1 MPNRIK
7 KILNEHGDGIL
18 VVIALAVIIP
28 ILLKTGV
35 ISQQEPKTEYV
46 YDTVTITD
54 VQFDTVYYTK
64 TKTDTFPIQK
74 IIAIHDSVT
83 VTDTVWG
90 VVEIPIYTHLFDTS
104 FSLSLNGLDKADI
117 GIRLNLQG
125 YGVQVDS
132 IIVSGDFEL
141 TPRDLSKPKLR
152 LCPAVG
158 VGYGT
163 GGLGVFAGIGIG
175 FH

>member
-1 MPNRIK
+1 MSKIT

-35 ISQQEPKTEYV
+35 ITQQEPKTEYV
-46 YDTVTITD
+46 HDTVTITD
-54 VQFDTVYYTK
+54 VQFDTVYFTK

-74 IIAIHDSVT
+74 IITVHDSVT

-90 VVEIPIYTHLFDTS
+90 VVQVPIYTHLFDTS

-117 GIRLNLQG
+117 GIRQKLQG

-132 IIVSGDFEL
+132 ITVSTDFEL

-163 GGLGVFAGIGIG
+163 GGLGVFAGIGVT
-175 FH
+175 FR

>member
-1 MPNRIK
+1 MPYKLI

-18 VVIALAVIIP
+18 VLIALAVIIP

-35 ISQQEPKTEYV
+35 IAQQEPKTEYV
-46 YDTVTITD
+46 HDTVTLTNIE
-54 VQFDTVYYTK
+54 FDTVYYTK

-74 IIAIHDSVT
+74 IIVIQDSVT

-90 VVEIPIYTHLFDTS
+90 VVQVPIYTHLLDTS
-104 FSLSLNGLDKADI
+104 FSLLSGSGEAVI
-117 GIRLNLQG
+117 GIREKIKG
-125 YGVQVDS
+125 YGVEVDS
-132 IIVSGDFEL
+132 IVVGLDY
-141 TPRDLSKPKLR
+141 TPVVLSDPKKLR

-163 GGLGVFAGIGIG
+163 GGLGVFAGIGVT
-175 FH
+175 FR

>member
-1 MPNRIK
+1 MPNKLI

-35 ISQQEPKTEYV
+35 ITKQEPKIEYI
-46 YDTVTITD
+46 YDTVTLTNIE
-54 VQFDTVYYTK
+54 FDTVYFTK

-74 IIAIHDSVT
+74 IIVIQDSVT

-117 GIRLNLQG
+117 GIKEYITG

-132 IIVSGDFEL
+132 IIVSTDFEL

-158 VGYGT
+158 IGYGT

-175 FH
+175 FR

>member
-1 MPNRIK
+1 MSKIT

-35 ISQQEPKTEYV
+35 ITKDEPQTEYV
-46 YDTVTITD
+46 HDTVTITD

-64 TKTDTFPIQK
+64 TKTDTLPVQK
-74 IIAIHDSVT
+74 IITIHDSVT
-83 VTDTVWG
+83 FTDTVWG
-90 VVEIPIYTHLFDTS
+90 MVQVPIYTHLLDTS
-104 FSLSLNGLDKADI
+104 FSLSFNGLDKADV
-117 GIRLNLQG
+117 GIKEYITG

-132 IIVSGDFEL
+132 IIVSTDFEL

-163 GGLGVFAGIGIG
+163 GGLGVFAGIGVT
-175 FH
+175 FR